1 MIDFTLTPSQ
11 RELQHSTRTF
21 AQTHLSTA
29 PSLYSSHADQRSR
42 FESILPLYRRAVCS
56 GLVKAQIPIPFGG
69 TNGSLIDAAIQLEEL
84 YAVETSVSLTIFAN
98 GLGLTPLILAG
109 SEEQRGKFL
118 EPFLREDG
126 EPLASLMHSEPGGTA
141 NWLEKG
147 GKGLQTTARREDGGD
162 GWVINGEK
170 LWTTNSSGWDGKGA
184 DLQCVVCR
192 YSPDG
197 SPQDPSADPASSI
210 LILIVT
216 REVIAQN
223 PPTAYTI
230 LSEPEL
236 AGHVAVTNPHTRFTN
251 FRVPESHLLCLPGTG
266 AAVVE
271 QAFTSSAALVG
282 AMAVGLMRAAFEAA
296 LKFAKADSRGGANPI
311 IYHQSVADL
320 LMDMKMKADST
331 RLVTWKAL
339 HCLQSSGPEVD
350 FKARFEGCLQAKIF
364 GSEAAVQCVTD
375 GMKVVGMTSYNKDQ
389 PFSRL
394 LNDAICL
401 PLFDGGNVGI
411 RRRQMEKIFQDEQYK
426 PWVATYG
433 A

>member
-1 MIDFTLTPSQ
+1 MIDFTLSPSQ
-11 RELQHSTRTF
+11 RDLQQSTRTF

-42 FESILPLYRRAVCS
+42 FESILPLYRRAVS
-56 GLVKAQIPIPFGG
+56 AGLVKAQIPVPLGG
-69 TNGSLIDAAIQLEEL
+69 TNAGLVDAAIQIEEL
-84 YAVETSVSLTIFAN
+84 YAVETSVSLTIAGN

-109 SEEQRGKFL
+109 SEEQKNVFL
-118 EPFLREDG
+118 EPFLTGDG

-147 GKGLQTTARREDGGD
+147 GKGLQTTARKEADGN

-170 LWTTNSSGWDGKGA
+170 LWTTNSSGWDSKGA
-184 DLQCVVCR
+184 DVQCVVCR

-216 REVIAQN
+216 REIIAQN
-223 PPTAYTI
+223 APSAYTI

-236 AGHVAVTNPHTRFTN
+236 AGHVAVTGPHTRFTE
-251 FRVPESHLLCLPGTG
+251 FRVPETHLLCPPGTG

-271 QAFTSSAALVG
+271 QTFASSAALVG

-296 LKFAKADSRGGANPI
+296 LKFAKEDSRGGAEPI

-320 LMDMKMKADST
+320 LMDMKMRADSA

-339 HCLQSSGPEVD
+339 HCLQSSGPEID
-350 FKARFEGCLQAKIF
+350 FKTRLEGCLQAKIF
-364 GSEAAVQCVTD
+364 GSEAAVQCVVD
-375 GMKVVGMTSYNKDQ
+375 GMKAVGMTSYKKDQ
-389 PFSRL
+389 PFTQL
-394 LNDAICL
+394 LNDAACL

-411 RRRQMEKIFQDEQYK
+411 RRRQMEKIFQQDGYK
-426 PWVATYG
+426 PWAATYG
-433 A
+433 V